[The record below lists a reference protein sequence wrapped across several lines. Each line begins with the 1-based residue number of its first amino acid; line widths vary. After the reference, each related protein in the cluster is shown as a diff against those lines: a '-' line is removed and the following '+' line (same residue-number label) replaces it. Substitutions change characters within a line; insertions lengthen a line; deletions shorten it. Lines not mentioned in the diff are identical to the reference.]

1 MHVPKELEIALR
13 NLRITLKPTSCPKR
27 NLEEVLWNI
36 WICIIILSWLKYSSQ
51 DMYLLNVTL
60 YSVSVSRWK
69 FIPICFSELLRLL
82 LQIYSSFEIFIHSL
96 AAISGISSPS
106 CGYCQQLQSVT
117 EGWIMLSDLLTRAL
131 AWDFSVLSLL
141 TTVGDKLVENSFQS
155 ILPTVCEFSLHL
167 LKHDRYFE
175 QNV

>member
-1 MHVPKELEIALR
+1 MPKELEIALR

-82 LQIYSSFEIFIHSL
+82 LQIYSSFEIFMNFSRIFSHRIIKARKDYEDCLHQTITTIPTKPCS
-96 AAISGISSPS
+96 
-106 CGYCQQLQSVT
+106 
-117 EGWIMLSDLLTRAL
+117 
-131 AWDFSVLSLL
+131 SVLHLTSTWKPSGMTTTLL
-141 TTVGDKLVENSFQS
+141 GSQF
-155 ILPTVCEFSLHL
+155 
-167 LKHDRYFE
+167 
-175 QNV
+175 